1 MTDDQYVI
9 LIDIPHGQAA
19 VGPYE
24 RAEADELVRNHGRSG
39 WKILPLLLG
48 ITDDLLDIIDDD

>member
-1 MTDDQYVI
+1 MTDEQYVI
-9 LIDIPHGQAA
+9 LIDIPHGPAA

-24 RAEADELVRNHGRSG
+24 RAEADELVRNHGKSG

-48 ITDDLLDIIDDD
+48 ITDELLGISGDD